1 MKIKA
6 EILDRDSL
14 TPREVEVFKLIAE
27 GYPDKSISRMLGI
40 SIKTLERHIDRVY
53 CKIGVQHRQ
62 MNARCLSIASA
73 VARGM
78 LKLSVDGLCVLL
90 AVLAVSGQNDAV
102 RVSGVRV
109 GAVRVRVRE
118 LS

>member
-6 EILDRDSL
+6 EVLDRGCL
-14 TPREVEVFKLIAE
+14 TPREAEVLQLIAE

-40 SIKTLERHIDRVY
+40 SIKTLERHIDNVY
-53 CKIGVQHRQ
+53 GKIGVQHRQ
-62 MNARCLSIASA
+62 MNARCLSIGLA

-78 LKLSVDGLCVLL
+78 IKLSAKALCVLL
-90 AVLAVSGQNDAV
+90 AVLAVNGQSDAA

-109 GAVRVRVRE
+109 AAVRVRVRE